1 MDKNIFNNL
10 LTKVYGL
17 QTRLKEYNSFKSE
30 HCKKGNCDVTSKI
43 DFNDK
48 DGNYLFASFTL
59 DSKTSNDILTLL
71 IDGTK
76 TELESTAELIKT
88 MITEEE

>member
-10 LTKVYGL
+10 LRKVYSL

-48 DGNYLFASFTL
+48 YGNWLASFTL

-71 IDGTK
+71 IEGTK

-88 MITEEE
+88 MIAEEE

>member
-10 LTKVYGL
+10 LRKVYSL

-48 DGNYLFASFTL
+48 DGNWLASFTL

-71 IDGTK
+71 SEGTK

-88 MITEEE
+88 MIAEEE

>member
-10 LTKVYGL
+10 LTKVDSL
-17 QTRLKEYNSFKSE
+17 QTRIKAYNSFKSE
-30 HCKKGNCDVTSKI
+30 HCKKGNCDVTSNI

-48 DGNYLFASFTL
+48 DGNWLASFTL
-59 DSKTSNDILTLL
+59 DSKTSNDVLMLL

>member
-1 MDKNIFNNL
+1 MDKTIINNL
-10 LTKVYGL
+10 LTKVVGL

-30 HCKKGNCDVTSKI
+30 HCKKENYDVTSKI

-48 DGNYLFASFTL
+48 DGNMLASFAL
-59 DSKTSNDILTLL
+59 DSKTSNDILILL

-88 MITEEE
+88 MITEEG

>member
-10 LTKVYGL
+10 LTKVDSL
-17 QTRLKEYNSFKSE
+17 QTRLKAYNSFKSG

-48 DGNYLFASFTL
+48 DGNMIASFTM
-59 DSKTSNDILTLL
+59 DSKTSNDILMLL
-71 IDGTK
+71 IDRTK

-88 MITEEE
+88 MITEE

>member
-10 LTKVYGL
+10 LTKVDSL

-48 DGNYLFASFTL
+48 DGNMIASFTL
-59 DSKTSNDILTLL
+59 DSKTSNDILMLL
-71 IDGTK
+71 IDRTK
-76 TELESTAELIKT
+76 TELELTAELIKT

>member
-10 LTKVYGL
+10 LRKVYSL

-48 DGNYLFASFTL
+48 DGNWLASFTL

-71 IDGTK
+71 IEETK

-88 MITEEE
+88 MIAEEE

>member
-10 LTKVYGL
+10 LTKVDSL
-17 QTRLKEYNSFKSE
+17 QTRLKAYNSFKSE
-30 HCKKGNCDVTSKI
+30 YCRKGNNDVASQI

-48 DGNYLFASFTL
+48 DGNMIASFML
-59 DSKTSNDILTLL
+59 DSKTSNDILMLL
-71 IDGTK
+71 IDETK

-88 MITEEE
+88 MITEE

>member
-10 LTKVYGL
+10 LTKVVGL

-48 DGNYLFASFTL
+48 DGNMIASFTL
-59 DSKTSNDILTLL
+59 DSKTSNDILMLL
-71 IDGTK
+71 INGTK

>member
-10 LTKVYGL
+10 LTKVDSL

-48 DGNYLFASFTL
+48 DGNMLASFAL
-59 DSKTSNDILTLL
+59 DSKTSNDILILL

-88 MITEEE
+88 MIAEEE

>member
-10 LTKVYGL
+10 LAKVYSL
-17 QTRLKEYNSFKSE
+17 QTRLKEYNSFKNE
-30 HCKKGNCDVTSKI
+30 HCKKENRDVTSKI
-43 DFNDK
+43 YFNDK
-48 DGNYLFASFTL
+48 DGNWLASFTL

-71 IDGTK
+71 IEGTK

>member
-10 LTKVYGL
+10 LTKVDGL

-48 DGNYLFASFTL
+48 DGNMITSFTL
-59 DSKTSNDILTLL
+59 DSKTSNDILIFL

-88 MITEEE
+88 VITEEE

>member
-10 LTKVYGL
+10 LTKVVGL

-48 DGNYLFASFTL
+48 DGNMIASFTL
-59 DSKTSNDILTLL
+59 DSKTSNDILMLL

>member
-10 LTKVYGL
+10 LTKVDGL

-30 HCKKGNCDVTSKI
+30 HCKKGNCDVMSKI

-48 DGNYLFASFTL
+48 DGNMIASFTL
-59 DSKTSNDILTLL
+59 DSKTSNDILMLL
-71 IDGTK
+71 INGTK

-88 MITEEE
+88 VITEEE

>member
-10 LTKVYGL
+10 LTKVVGL

-30 HCKKGNCDVTSKI
+30 HCKKGNCDVMSKI

-48 DGNYLFASFTL
+48 DGNMIASFTL
-59 DSKTSNDILTLL
+59 NSKTSNDILMLL

>member
-10 LTKVYGL
+10 LTKVVGL

-30 HCKKGNCDVTSKI
+30 HCKKGNCDVTSNI

-48 DGNYLFASFTL
+48 DGNWLASFTL
-59 DSKTSNDILTLL
+59 DSKTSNDILMLL

-88 MITEEE
+88 VITEEE

>member
-10 LTKVYGL
+10 LTKVDGL

-48 DGNYLFASFTL
+48 DGNMLASFAL

-71 IDGTK
+71 IEGTR

>member
-10 LTKVYGL
+10 LTKVDGL
-17 QTRLKEYNSFKSE
+17 QTRLKVYNSFKSE

-48 DGNYLFASFTL
+48 DGNMLASFAL

-88 MITEEE
+88 MIAEEE

>member
-10 LTKVYGL
+10 LTKVVGL

-30 HCKKGNCDVTSKI
+30 HCKKGNCDVMSKI

-48 DGNYLFASFTL
+48 DGNMIASFTL
-59 DSKTSNDILTLL
+59 DSKTSNDILMLL
-71 IDGTK
+71 IEGTK
-76 TELESTAELIKT
+76 TELELTAEVIKT

>member
-10 LTKVYGL
+10 LTKVDSL

-48 DGNYLFASFTL
+48 DGNWLVSFAL
-59 DSKTSNDILTLL
+59 DSKISNDILTLL
-71 IDGTK
+71 IEETK

>member
-10 LTKVYGL
+10 LTKVVGL

-30 HCKKGNCDVTSKI
+30 HCKKGNCDVMSKI

-48 DGNYLFASFTL
+48 DGNMIASFTL
-59 DSKTSNDILTLL
+59 DSKTSNDILALL
-71 IDGTK
+71 IVDTK
-76 TELESTAELIKT
+76 TELESTAEVIKT

>member
-10 LTKVYGL
+10 LTKVDSL

-48 DGNYLFASFTL
+48 DGNIIASFTL
-59 DSKTSNDILTLL
+59 DSKTSNDILMLL

-76 TELESTAELIKT
+76 ADLEATAETIRN
-88 MITEEE
+88 MITEDET

>member
-10 LTKVYGL
+10 LTKVDSL

-48 DGNYLFASFTL
+48 DGNMIASFTL
-59 DSKTSNDILTLL
+59 DSKTSNDILMLL

-76 TELESTAELIKT
+76 AELESTAELIKT
-88 MITEEE
+88 VITEEE

>member
-1 MDKNIFNNL
+1 MDKNIFKNL
-10 LTKVYGL
+10 LTKVDSL

-30 HCKKGNCDVTSKI
+30 HCKKGNCDVMSKI

-48 DGNYLFASFTL
+48 DGNMIASFTL
-59 DSKTSNDILTLL
+59 DSKTSNDILMLL
-71 IDGTK
+71 INGTK

>member
-10 LTKVYGL
+10 LTKVVGL

-48 DGNYLFASFTL
+48 DGNMIASFTM
-59 DSKTSNDILTLL
+59 DSKTSNDILMLL
-71 IDGTK
+71 INGTK

-88 MITEEE
+88 VITEEE

>member
-10 LTKVYGL
+10 LTKVDGL
-17 QTRLKEYNSFKSE
+17 QTRLKAYNSFKGE
-30 HCKKGNCDVTSKI
+30 HCRKGNCDVTSKI

-48 DGNYLFASFTL
+48 DGNMLASFTL
-59 DSKTSNDILTLL
+59 DSKTSNDILALL
-71 IDGTK
+71 IEGTK
-76 TELESTAELIKT
+76 TELESTAEVIKT

>member
-10 LTKVYGL
+10 LSKVDGL
-17 QTRLKEYNSFKSE
+17 QIRLKAYNSFKSE
-30 HCKKGNCDVTSKI
+30 HCKKGISDVTSKI

-48 DGNYLFASFTL
+48 DGNMLASFTL
-59 DSKTSNDILTLL
+59 DPKTSNDILVLL
-71 IDGTK
+71 IESTK
-76 TELESTAELIKT
+76 AELESTAEVIKT

>member
-10 LTKVYGL
+10 LRKVYGL
-17 QTRLKEYNSFKSE
+17 QTRLKAYNSFKSE

-48 DGNYLFASFTL
+48 DGNMLASFAL
-59 DSKTSNDILTLL
+59 DSKTSNDILMLL
-71 IDGTK
+71 INGTK
-76 TELESTAELIKT
+76 ADLEATAETIRN
-88 MITEEE
+88 MITEE

>member
-10 LTKVYGL
+10 LTKIDSL
-17 QTRLKEYNSFKSE
+17 QTRLEFYNSFKGE
-30 HCKKGNCDVTSKI
+30 LYRKGNNDVTSKI
-43 DFNDK
+43 NFNDK
-48 DGNYLFASFTL
+48 DGNMIASFTL

-71 IDGTK
+71 IEGTK

-88 MITEEE
+88 VITEEE

>member
-10 LTKVYGL
+10 LTKVDTL
-17 QTRLKEYNSFKSE
+17 QTRLKAYNSFKSE
-30 HCKKGNCDVTSKI
+30 HCRKGNSDVTSKI

-48 DGNYLFASFTL
+48 DGNMLASFTL
-59 DSKTSNDILTLL
+59 DPKTSNDILTP
-71 IDGTK
+71 K
-76 TELESTAELIKT
+76 TELESPAEVIKT

>member
-10 LTKVYGL
+10 LTRVDGL
-17 QTRLKEYNSFKSE
+17 QTRLKAYNSFKNE
-30 HCKKGNCDVTSKI
+30 HCKKENRDVTSKI

-48 DGNYLFASFTL
+48 DGNMLASFAL
-59 DSKTSNDILTLL
+59 DSKASNDILTLL
-71 IDGTK
+71 IEETK
-76 TELESTAELIKT
+76 TELESTAEVIKT

>member
-30 HCKKGNCDVTSKI
+30 HCKKGNCDVMSKI

-48 DGNYLFASFTL
+48 DGN
-59 DSKTSNDILTLL
+59 
-71 IDGTK
+71 
-76 TELESTAELIKT
+76 
-88 MITEEE
+88 

>member
-10 LTKVYGL
+10 LTKVDSL
-17 QTRLKEYNSFKSE
+17 QIRLKAYNSFKSE
-30 HCKKGNCDVTSKI
+30 HCKKGINDVTSKI

-48 DGNYLFASFTL
+48 DGNMLASFTL
-59 DSKTSNDILTLL
+59 DSKMSNDILTLL
-71 IDGTK
+71 IESTK
-76 TELESTAELIKT
+76 TELESTAEVIKT

>member
-30 HCKKGNCDVTSKI
+30 RCKKGNCDLTSKI

-48 DGNYLFASFTL
+48 DGNWLASFTL

-71 IDGTK
+71 IEGTK
-76 TELESTAELIKT
+76 TELESTAEVIKT

>member
-10 LTKVYGL
+10 LTKVDSL
-17 QTRLKEYNSFKSE
+17 QTILKEYNSFKSE

-48 DGNYLFASFTL
+48 DGNMIASFAL
-59 DSKTSNDILTLL
+59 DSKTSNDILMLL